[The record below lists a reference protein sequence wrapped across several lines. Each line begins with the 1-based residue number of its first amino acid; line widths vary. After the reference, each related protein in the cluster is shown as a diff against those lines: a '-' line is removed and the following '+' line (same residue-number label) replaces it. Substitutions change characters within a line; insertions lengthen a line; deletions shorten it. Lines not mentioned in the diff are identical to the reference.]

1 MKITLI
7 YPAVG
12 RKEGKPY
19 VRAWQMQPL
28 SMAVL
33 ASLMPADVETVF
45 FDDRMESIQ
54 YDDPTDLVVIS
65 VETFTA
71 LRAYRIAAQFRNRG
85 IPVLLGGY
93 HVTLLPEEAEEHA
106 DAIVIG
112 DAEPVWDRVIADA
125 RRGRLQAK
133 YDGRGQRELLDIR
146 PDRSIFEKRNYQN
159 ITLVEYARGCNFKCD
174 FCSITAFHQAAQSH
188 RPARD
193 VAQEMEETG
202 SRRFFV
208 VDDNV
213 VSEPNKARDLCR
225 EITPLG
231 IHWVGQAS
239 IHIAQDDELL
249 EMMAKSGCRGV
260 LIGVESIN
268 QENLSAMGKEWNT
281 AHLTYSESLQQFR
294 KHGLAVY
301 GTFVFGYDNDD
312 WSVIR
317 ESVAFAR
324 EHKLFLAA
332 FNHLIPFPGTPL
344 FRRLQSQGKLLHD
357 RWWLNPEGRMGDV
370 TFRPAKFSPDQL
382 QESCLWAR
390 REFYGWRSM
399 LQRVQDFGANAK
411 NATMLGVYLGLN
423 LGSHFDI
430 DLRQGL
436 QLGVGNDDA
445 ESNYAENR
453 DAVNDDPCNSDTGN
467 NDTLKDHEPIR
478 V

>member
-1 MKITLI
+1 MKVTLI

-12 RKEGKPY
+12 RKEGMPY

-33 ASLMPADVETVF
+33 ASLMPPDVETTF
-45 FDDRMESIQ
+45 FDDRMESIN

-71 LRAYRIAAQFRNRG
+71 LRAYRIAAQYRQRG
-85 IPVLLGGY
+85 ISVVLGGY
-93 HVTLLPEEAEEHA
+93 HVTLLPEEAGMHA

-112 DAEPVWDRVIADA
+112 DAEPVWNRVISDA
-125 RRGRLQAK
+125 HKGRLQAQ
-133 YDGRGQRELLDIR
+133 YDGRGQRELRNVR
-146 PDRSIFEKRNYQN
+146 PARSIFGNRNYQN

-174 FCSITAFHQAAQSH
+174 FCSITAFHKAAQSH

-193 VAQEMEETG
+193 VAQEMEKTD
-202 SRRFFV
+202 SRHFFI

-213 VSEPNKARDLCR
+213 VSEPSKARELCH
-225 EITPLG
+225 EITPLH
-231 IHWVGQAS
+231 INWVGQAS

-249 EMMAKSGCRGV
+249 EMMARSGCRGV
-260 LIGVESIN
+260 LIGMESIN
-268 QENLSAMGKEWNT
+268 QENLKDMGKDWNT
-281 AHLTYSESLQQFR
+281 AQMTYRESLQQFR

-301 GTFVFGYDNDD
+301 GTFVFGYDRDD
-312 WSVIR
+312 WSVIQ

-332 FNHLIPFPGTPL
+332 FNHLVPFPGTPL
-344 FRRLQSQGKLLHD
+344 YHRLKDQGKLLHD
-357 RWWLNPEGRMGDV
+357 QWWLDPEGRIGDV
-370 TFRPAKFSPDQL
+370 TFRPARISPKRL
-382 QESCLWAR
+382 EEGCLWAR

-399 LQRVQDFGANAK
+399 LDRIRDRGANAK

-423 LGSHFDI
+423 LSSHFDI

-436 QLGVGNDDA
+436 QLGVGN
-445 ESNYAENR
+445 Y
-453 DAVNDDPCNSDTGN
+453 
-467 NDTLKDHEPIR
+467 DTLSEHEPNRIQPSYAR
-478 V
+478 G